1 MLNIPIKEKKIIQP
15 TGSKDVTFKITTS
28 AWFSN
33 GISIPGL
40 GINVQKGYKGSQLNE
55 TFTKTPVPGRL
66 YEVICV
72 SPETKHGIKLRTQGE
87 STLQMEEDDDMD
99 WQDLVCNASQGR
111 FINIVGNTCKFILD
125 KPPEPPVVASQQGST
140 DSQEFQISEVFSTT
154 SHIDKADR
162 QLWRTNVYGR
172 GGFLNAYGVC
182 PFDTLHSLPDNP
194 YAGTHTVSYTH
205 LTLPTKA

>member
-1 MLNIPIKEKKIIQP
+1 EHFRGRKAVGTNTGKALKKTMTAGVHLIRIDLLNRPIKETKIIQDQE
-15 TGSKDVTFKITTS
+15 TKDVTFKITTS

-99 WQDLVCNASQGR
+99 WQDLVCNASKGR
-111 FINIVGNTCKFILD
+111 FINIVGNTCQFVVD
-125 KPPEPPVVASQQGST
+125 PPPAPQVAPAGST
-140 DSQEFQISEVFSTT
+140 VTEGVQTQTVFNT
-154 SHIDKADR
+154 IDWINKANR
-162 QLWRTNVYGR
+162 QLWRTNVYSR
-172 GGFLNAYGVC
+172 GGF
-182 PFDTLHSLPDNP
+182 
-194 YAGTHTVSYTH
+194 
-205 LTLPTKA
+205 